1 MLSSKNFLYLN
12 NDNNN
17 KINSSNHRYIN
28 QNTTVNLNDIINERA
43 YFSQTRTNDFN
54 NNNNNTINNIFKSS
68 SLNNIINNSN
78 NITLNSDFKKKLELP
93 KNILD
98 NLSDENFKYYSRI
111 LDFINEEK
119 FKLNKIYII
128 LNKKKDFQTSLEFLN
143 NNGEYLEY
151 NQIISQEKTKY
162 LKLLKEFN
170 EKLNEFNRLNNIIEK
185 DFQYLIENNLNEEK
199 IKENFEFLINEIDKY
214 LIKFNNNNNNSLIN
228 SNNNNNNDNNDNN
241 NDNDN
246 DNNND
251 NNINNN
257 NNIYNKTLDSNK
269 LRIESINVRELQYLS
284 SSKRLT
290 YSNELNE
297 EIQKKINE
305 NKKNEINSFYFLY
318 EPQKL
323 NKDFNTNF
331 THSFF
336 NNKKYNIICDYENL
350 SKENPIIYSYR
361 KNYIN
366 Y

>member
-17 KINSSNHRYIN
+17 KINSSNHRYVN

-78 NITLNSDFKKKLELP
+78 NITLNSDFKKNLELP

-111 LDFINEEK
+111 FDFINEEK

-241 NDNDN
+241 NAN